1 MKTSTSVVE
10 KKNNKMFFKSFLV
23 LPFANG
29 LLGFTLFFTILFL
42 TKSFSSLIGSIE
54 VFTIDIED
62 VVLSSIG
69 FILLFL
75 IKFLEN
81 FAEKEK

>member
-1 MKTSTSVVE
+1 VKTLTSAVE
-10 KKNNKMFFKSFLV
+10 KKNYKTFFKSFFL
-23 LPFANG
+23 LPFING
-29 LLGFTLFFTILFL
+29 LFGFTLFFTILFL
-42 TKSFSSLIGSIE
+42 TKSFSSWIGSIE